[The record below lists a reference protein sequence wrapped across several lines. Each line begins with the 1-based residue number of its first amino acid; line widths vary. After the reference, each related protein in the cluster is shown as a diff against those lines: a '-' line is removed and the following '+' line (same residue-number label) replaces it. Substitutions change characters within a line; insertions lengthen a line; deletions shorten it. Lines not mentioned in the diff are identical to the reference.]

1 MGKVLT
7 EEAIMAANNIYNG
20 DALVRY
26 FDQHISPGGAFRAIL
41 ENDLMGVMGKGDS
54 TTLRE
59 LHNICRWLYHYAPCG
74 LYGSEENVYRHL
86 NSPQGD
92 FYPGVANENL

>member
-7 EEAIMAANNIYNG
+7 EEAIWAANMVYCG

-26 FDQHISPGGAFRAIL
+26 FENNIPPGSAFQAIL
-41 ENDLMGVMGKGDS
+41 ENDLMGVMQKGDS

-59 LHNICRWLYHYAPCG
+59 LHNICKWLYRYAPCG
-74 LYGSEENVYRHL
+74 LYGSEEYVYRHL

>member
-7 EEAIMAANNIYNG
+7 EGAIMAANNIYCG

-26 FDQHISPGGAFRAIL
+26 FENNIPPGSAFQAIL

-59 LHNICRWLYHYAPCG
+59 LRNICEWLYHYAPCS

-86 NSPQGD
+86 NSPQGT
-92 FYPGVANENL
+92 FILE